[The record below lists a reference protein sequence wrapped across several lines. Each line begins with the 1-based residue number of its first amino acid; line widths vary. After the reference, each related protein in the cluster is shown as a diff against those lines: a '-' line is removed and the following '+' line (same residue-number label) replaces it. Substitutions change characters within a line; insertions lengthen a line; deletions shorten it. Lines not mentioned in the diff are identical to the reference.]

1 MNRNMKYAES
11 EEKKGG
17 RNTNLLFSVLQSF
30 FFFFFLCLPL
40 FSFLI
45 YSAFPVF
52 PSVLIFAASF
62 APNKQWPGGVP
73 AVRINTHFRG
83 EQLVTMEPTAVTT
96 T

>member
-1 MNRNMKYAES
+1 MKYAES

-17 RNTNLLFSVLQSF
+17 RNTNLLFSVLQSL